1 MPNLRVI
8 HRNDADQATSLTAST
23 TSGSLAAAYMQ
34 TDLKGQAHRSTG
46 TSVTYTLT
54 WTGGVTLGAVALP
67 ATNLTS
73 AATLRV
79 RLYSDT
85 GCTALLQDS
94 GTITACPGLA
104 AGPWTWTA
112 TFNAN
117 AFAYGHLSKAVAWFE
132 TQQAGVKGMKI
143 DLADATN
150 PAGYIDCARIVAGP
164 WWQPTW
170 GAEYGCTT
178 LVVDNS
184 TNTRTDAG
192 DLLSDRA
199 PMHQE
204 LTLNLPLLS
213 EAERSQLMQI
223 LRANGVW
230 KPVFVSLMPRA
241 GTAAEQDH
249 MIYGKRK
256 NSPMSLPYF
265 DRFSHALELES
276 W

>member
-1 MPNLRVI
+1 VPNLRVI
-8 HRNDADQATSLTAST
+8 HRNDADQATSLAAST
-23 TSGSLAAAYMQ
+23 TAGALAAAYMQ

-54 WTGGVTLGAVALP
+54 WTGGVTIGAVALP

-73 AATLRV
+73 GATIRV

-85 GCTALLQDS
+85 ACTALLQDS

-104 AGPWTWTA
+104 AAPWTWTA
-112 TFNAN
+112 TYNAN
-117 AFAYGHLSKAVAWFE
+117 AFAYGYLSKAVAWFE
-132 TQQAGVKGMKI
+132 TQQAGVKGLKI

-164 WWQPTW
+164 WWAPTW

-184 TNTRTDAG
+184 TNARTDAG
-192 DLLSDRA
+192 DLPSDRA

-204 LTLNLPLLS
+204 LTLHLPALS
-213 EAERSQLMQI
+213 EAERSQMMQI
-223 LRANGVW
+223 MRANGIW
-230 KPVFVSLMPRA
+230 KPLFVSLLPRT
-241 GTAAEQDH
+241 GTAMEQDH

-256 NSPMSLPYF
+256 NTPMDMPYF
-265 DRFSHALELES
+265 ATFAHSMEIEG

>member
-8 HRNDADQATSLTAST
+8 HRNDADQATSLAAST
-23 TSGSLAAAYMQ
+23 TAGALVAAYMQ

-54 WTGGVTLGAVALP
+54 WTGGVTIGAVALT

-73 AATLRV
+73 AATIRV

-85 GCTALLQDS
+85 ACTALLQDS
-94 GTITACPGLA
+94 GAITACPGLA
-104 AGPWTWTA
+104 AAPWTWTA
-112 TFNAN
+112 TYNAN
-117 AFAYGHLSKAVAWFE
+117 AFAYGYLSKAVAWFE
-132 TQQAGVKGMKI
+132 SQQAGVKGLKI

-150 PAGYIDCARIVAGP
+150 PAGYIDCARLIAGP
-164 WWQPTW
+164 WWAPKW

-184 TNTRTDAG
+184 TNARTDAG
-192 DLLSDRA
+192 DLPSDRA

-204 LTLNLPLLS
+204 LTLTLPLLS

>member
-1 MPNLRVI
+1 VPNLRVI
-8 HRNDADQATSLTAST
+8 HGNAADRATSLAAST
-23 TSGSLAAAYMQ
+23 TAGSLVAAYMQ

-54 WTGGVTLGAVALP
+54 WTGGVTMGAVALP

-73 AATLRV
+73 AATIRV

-85 GCTALLQDS
+85 ACTALLQDS
-94 GTITACPGLA
+94 GAITACPGLA
-104 AGPWTWTA
+104 AAPWTWTA
-112 TFNAN
+112 TYNAN
-117 AFAYGHLSKAVAWFE
+117 AFAYGYLSKAVAWFE
-132 TQQAGVKGMKI
+132 TQQAGVKGLKI

-150 PAGYIDCARIVAGP
+150 PAGYIDCSRIVAGP
-164 WWQPTW
+164 WWAPTW

-184 TNTRTDAG
+184 TNARTDAG
-192 DLLSDRA
+192 DLPSDRA